1 MKERLTHID
10 NAKAIGMML
19 IVACHVIPS
28 GAFGKSGIYETWCG
42 ILGSFHVPIFFLLS
56 GIFASSKVDN
66 KKMFARIV
74 KLAKYVA
81 IFYLFGLAI
90 DLLLMENSL
99 SLQHIRMRIGTV
111 WFLFVLL
118 WLEAIVGWIKRYKYS
133 PYVFCVLIMGG
144 GIMTYY
150 GRSFLFLGQALLCL
164 PFYLAG
170 FYAKDYLKVS
180 TFRWRICSVSF
191 AVWLAL
197 FVLCYKPQNIS
208 VSIVGQNYF
217 AFYIEAIAASIC
229 VLELSKL
236 IRGGWLAY
244 YGRNTIVVMMV
255 QMTIIWGLQKF
266 FAVDSLLTYSAIA
279 FAACLLCGLSIPIF
293 RNKYYDIFK

>member
-28 GAFGKSGIYETWCG
+28 GAFGKSGIYETWCN
-42 ILGSFHVPIFFLLS
+42 ILGSFHVPVFFLLS
-56 GIFASSKVDN
+56 GIFASSKTDN
-66 KKMFARIV
+66 RKMFARIV

-81 IFYLFGLAI
+81 IFYLFGLVV
-90 DLLLMENSL
+90 DLLLAEPL
-99 SLQHIRMRIGTV
+99 SLRHIRMRIGTV

-118 WLEAIVGWIKRYKYS
+118 WLEAIVGWIKRYKFS
-133 PYVFCVLIMGG
+133 PYVFFALAIGG

-164 PFYLAG
+164 PFYLTG
-170 FYAKDYLKVS
+170 YYAKDYLKAS
-180 TFRWRICSVSF
+180 TFRWRICLGSF

-208 VSIVGQNYF
+208 VSIVGQNYL
-217 AFYIEAIAASIC
+217 AFYAEAIAASIC

-236 IRGGWLAY
+236 IKTKWLAY

-255 QMTIIWGLQKF
+255 QMTIIWALQKLV
-266 FAVDSLLTYSAIA
+266 AVDSLLTYSAISI
-279 FAACLLCGLSIPIF
+279 AACLLCGLAIPIF
-293 RNKYYDIFK
+293 RNKHYDIFK